1 MQCLKFFQQTDLNGL
16 SLKSLIQINT
26 AVKVQKVEFQN
37 LILNIFK
44 NYVCELQ
51 NDDPLAPDKIEIKRE
66 MFPNFQ
72 LKIADF

>member
-26 AVKVQKVEFQN
+26 AVKVQKVAFQN

-44 NYVCELQ
+44 NYVCEFQ
-51 NDDPLAPDKIEIKRE
+51 NDYLLAPDKIEIKRE